1 MDSIATS
8 TNEGLA
14 RATIGGGEIALSS
27 VAERAFARLAAMADP
42 NQHEAMLNWIS
53 NDDLEAHRLCMEE
66 FAPTIDHKR
75 VVTLIDTYGNERV
88 ITQPLAVSERFD
100 PATIADLKKRANF
113 EKWIHRNADA
123 KQDRVMTSWM
133 EFVHRVIDDELDAE
147 KPKKARAPKK
157 IEDDPAKAAAQAEA
171 IERAKFKR
179 EKPQRE
185 RQRRKDRLEVGFVQ
199 NNTVIRADRTYLP
212 FSDCYRDADGNGT
225 ALPSE
230 LGIMGLALY
239 NARLPKDALFG
250 KDKREVYDG
259 ASEEALFLRDRE
271 YLTIG
276 WWKVRGQ
283 LVCDLDGKWKA
294 LKQLRKDL
302 VRVLGVGLL
311 PALIVYRLDKD
322 GNIENPHLIWILP
335 PGAEV
340 GVCGKSK
347 SGPVRMFNMIQDAL
361 VSALIPLGADPGHTN
376 TGKTKNPLAPRW
388 SVACFENF
396 PDLKDFAAGLPTLA
410 VDRKEMRRRHA
421 KLTRAGDE
429 AEPSQSQYLW
439 NTINDVWKQAITEG
453 FRTHDKAFLSALKTT
468 SSTAYGEWLKAAG
481 IPLIRKALA
490 IAPDTELPDDVR
502 KIMRKQIT
510 WRCANRP
517 NPDTK
522 YYDGDNRGRDTL
534 VHEAEGLVG
543 AELPE
548 ARKTQGKKRKGA
560 AGTIT
565 RANQGS
571 DSRAI
576 IQAQLELY
584 ARLGFDLDDK
594 EAVARFI
601 IRSGLREKSCVYKWL
616 KVLLPSFRDASRYIA
631 RNDTG
636 FFEQPSMASETTE
649 VAIMPALVDV
659 TVSDAT
665 LASAA
670 TSRGKP
676 GHDPKEPS

>member
-1 MDSIATS
+1 M
-8 TNEGLA
+8 
-14 RATIGGGEIALSS
+14 
-27 VAERAFARLAAMADP
+27 
-42 NQHEAMLNWIS
+42 
-53 NDDLEAHRLCMEE
+53 
-66 FAPTIDHKR
+66 
-75 VVTLIDTYGNERV
+75 
-88 ITQPLAVSERFD
+88 
-100 PATIADLKKRANF
+100 
-113 EKWIHRNADA
+113 
-123 KQDRVMTSWM
+123 
-133 EFVHRVIDDELDAE
+133 
-147 KPKKARAPKK
+147 
-157 IEDDPAKAAAQAEA
+157 
-171 IERAKFKR
+171 
-179 EKPQRE
+179 
-185 RQRRKDRLEVGFVQ
+185 Q

-212 FSDCYRDADGNGT
+212 FSACYRDAAGNGT
-225 ALPSE
+225 ALSSE
-230 LGIMGLALY
+230 LGIVGLALY
-239 NARLPKDALFG
+239 NACLPKDAQYGLN
-250 KDKREVYDG
+250 KRDVYDG

-283 LVCDLDGKWKA
+283 LVCDLDGKWKT

-311 PALIVYRLDKD
+311 PTLIVYRLDKD

-335 PGAEV
+335 PNAEV

-347 SGPVRMFNMIQDAL
+347 TAPVRMFNMIQDAL

-396 PDLKDFAAGLPTLA
+396 PDLRDFAAGLPTLA

-421 KLTRAGDE
+421 KLKNAGEE
-429 AEPSQSQYLW
+429 AEPAQSQYLW
-439 NTINDVWKQAITEG
+439 NTVNDVWKQAITEG
-453 FRTHDKAFLSALKTT
+453 FRTHDQAFLSALKST

-490 IAPDTELPDDVR
+490 IAPDTELPEDVR
-502 KIMRKQIT
+502 KIMRKQIA
-510 WRCANRP
+510 WRCAHRP
-517 NPDTK
+517 TPDTK
-522 YYDGDNRGRDTL
+522 YYTGDNRGRDAL

-548 ARKTQGKKRKGA
+548 ARKAQGKKRKGA

-571 DSRAI
+571 DSRAT

-584 ARLGFDLDDK
+584 ARLGFDIDDT

-601 IRSGLREKSCVYKWL
+601 IRSGLRQKSCVYKWL
-616 KVLLPSFRDASRYIA
+616 RVLLPSFRDASRYIA

-636 FFEQPSMASETTE
+636 HNDQPSIVSETIE
-649 VAIMPALVDV
+649 VAVVPAPVDVIPSDV
-659 TVSDAT
+659 TV
-665 LASAA
+665 ASAA
-670 TSRGKP
+670 TTRGKP
-676 GHDPKEPS
+676 GQSHKASFLPPAEHPSSAQACRVPRPAEPPYSDARGDESACPAPKSTWSHFGGSRIEIESTSMLHADHDTIQ